1 MPDLAGVL
9 CGKCQASIP
18 AGDAHIITS
27 PLGAAHHNLY
37 HTTCCPADHTRPGH
51 LLTALAAEDKAAGR
65 KKRRRRA
72 A

>member
-1 MPDLAGVL
+1 MPDLRGVL
-9 CGKCQASIP
+9 CGKCQTSIP
-18 AGDAHIITS
+18 AG
-27 PLGAAHHNLY
+27 AAHVIINQPVAGQHTLY
-37 HTTCCPADHTRPGH
+37 HQRCCPHDHTRPGH

>member
-1 MPDLAGVL
+1 MAGGYPIY
-9 CGKCQASIP
+9 CGRCAEDITI
-18 AGDAHIITS
+18 GNAHIYVGPYLDHI
-27 PLGAAHHNLY
+27 LY
-37 HTTCCPADHTRPGH
+37 CSGCCPHDHTRPGH